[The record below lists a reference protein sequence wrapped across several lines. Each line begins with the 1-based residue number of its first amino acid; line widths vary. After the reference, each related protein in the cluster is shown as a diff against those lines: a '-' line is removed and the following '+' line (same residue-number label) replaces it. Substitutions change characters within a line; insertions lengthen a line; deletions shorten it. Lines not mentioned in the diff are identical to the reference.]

1 MKDNLVNK
9 SGDLVNDLVNDTIS
23 RAAALTAL
31 GEEPPVWY
39 DGEDEIAERD
49 QWRRDVAA
57 IKALPSAQLAQDLPK
72 GCTDTISRQAAINA
86 ICEDG
91 TRIERQGRY
100 SMTMVERKQR
110 DVDILDNLPPA
121 QPDIETLLRLAVA
134 MAKPIE
140 YLNLSVRSY
149 NALKRRGV
157 DSVAKV
163 YELKWKEN
171 LKKIRNI
178 GAKSADEIEDCLSAY
193 LAQWEG
199 GHDERS
205 D

>member
-1 MKDNLVNK
+1 MNGRLISLNAAIDALEKCTDIYLNNLPP
-9 SGDLVNDLVNDTIS
+9 TI
-23 RAAALTAL
+23 
-31 GEEPPVWY
+31 Y
-39 DGEDEIAERD
+39 KED
-49 QWRRDVAA
+49 A
-57 IKALPSAQLAQDLPK
+57 IKAVK
-72 GCTDTISRQAAINA
+72 
-86 ICEDG
+86 E
-91 TRIERQGRY
+91 
-100 SMTMVERKQR
+100 
-110 DVDILDNLPPA
+110 LPPA
-121 QPDIETLLRLAVA
+121 QPDIETLLKLAVA

-163 YELKWKEN
+163 YELKQKEN

-199 GHDERS
+199 GQDGET
-205 D
+205 